1 MGLLDEKEKLI
12 RDNFL
17 EVWKLIELLAGTNK
31 YSHIGV
37 YLGSIEAHTRK
48 LPLYRVNEFFQIGRI
63 APANNIYSDIEEIIE
78 CLILDTNGTKEETQ
92 ATLDKVCLKSVDYYW
107 KKSDLL
113 KFQELK
119 DILVSTEKIESSSYK
134 NEDFPETTPFEDS
147 IKEAEDDLEQVS
159 ILYPTINYAEPHLR
173 PLFLTDLFTIV
184 EAACLISGDDP
195 TKMNALID
203 SGDLKYNSHYS
214 EHSQAV
220 KTIERAILAKNLEL
234 QHDLITR
241 ESLQKYLLSRGLTI
255 QNFNTDMAMELLSKS
270 NNIGIPTIE
279 HASPEHY
286 QKHCDQLLNEN
297 EELKNTVINQDI
309 AIEKLKKFIDEIH
322 EKNSGLEYINHG
334 LGNSIMWLESEKFD
348 LEMKIKELETGRSIH
363 PAFDSGNKNHAPEL
377 LLAIQAWES
386 KYIHNEYPHHD
397 HTPAIKAFLNKSG
410 YTGTRLQDRIAA
422 ITNPKDINKS
432 KN

>member
-12 RDNFL
+12 RDNYV

-48 LPLYRVNEFFQIGRI
+48 LPLYRVNEFYQVGHV
-63 APANNIYSDIEEIIE
+63 APPNNTYSDIEEIIN
-78 CLILDTNGTKEETQ
+78 CLIYDTNGTNEETQ

-113 KFQELK
+113 KFKELK
-119 DILVSTEKIESSSYK
+119 DILVPTEKIESSSYK
-134 NEDFPETTPFEDS
+134 NEDFPETIPFEDF
-147 IKEAEDDLEQVS
+147 IKKAEDDLEQVS

-173 PLFLTDLFTIV
+173 PLFLTDLFTRV

-195 TKMNALID
+195 IKMNALIE
-203 SGDLKYNSHYS
+203 SGDLNYNSHYS

-241 ESLQKYLLSRGLTI
+241 ESLQKYFFSRGLTI
-255 QNFNTDMAMELLSKS
+255 QNFNTDMAMEFLSKS
-270 NNIGIPTIE
+270 NNIGTPTIE
-279 HASPEHY
+279 HASLEHY
-286 QKHCDQLLNEN
+286 QKHRDQLLKEN

-309 AIEKLKKFIDEIH
+309 NIEKLKKLIEEIR

-334 LGNSIMWLESEKFD
+334 LGNSIMWLESEKSD
-348 LEMKIKELETGRSIH
+348 LEMKVKESETGKYIH
-363 PAFDSGNKNHAPEL
+363 PAFDIGNKNHAPEL

-386 KYIHNEYPHHD
+386 KYISNEYPHQD
-397 HTPAIKAFLNKSG
+397 HTPAIKAILSKKGLTNV
-410 YTGTRLQDRIAA
+410 RLLDRIAA
-422 ITNPKDINKS
+422 ITNPNK
-432 KN
+432 K